1 MKNNFVVEKWTN
13 ILRWIRLQ
21 WNKPSSE
28 SAIWRENRAKVAAK
42 PANKLKKTPRRD
54 TRVS

>member
-1 MKNNFVVEKWTN
+1 MKHNFVVDKWKN
-13 ILRWIRLQ
+13 LQRWIRLQ

-28 SAIWRENRAKVAAK
+28 SAIWRESRAKAPAK
-42 PANKLKKTPRRD
+42 PANKPKKTLRRD